1 MLTIISIFTF
11 LLSHHKID
19 PTYNAVLDIRYISPH
34 TIDKIKYFF
43 QHYKDLENKQV
54 KIGEVHSNADAVAVY
69 LNSVINYEVNSTSVK
84 NKVNS
89 YFDKL

>member
-1 MLTIISIFTF
+1 MFMF
-11 LLSHHKID
+11 LQNHHKID

-43 QHYKDLENKQV
+43 QHYKDLEKKQV
-54 KIGEVHSNADAVAVY
+54 KIGQLFGKSEAVTVY
-69 LNSVINYEVNSTSVK
+69 LISVINYEVNSTSVK